1 MNIEIRIT
9 TKADFKSTEN
19 LTRET
24 FWNLYNPGCSEHFI
38 LHRLRESKSYVE
50 GLDLIAISEGKIIGH
65 IISTKAKVTDTRG
78 NEFEVLCVGP
88 FSVSPKLQS
97 KGIGAK
103 LLNDSITKAKKMGFS
118 GMILFGNP
126 HYYSR
131 FGFVNAQQFGI
142 TTKEGQNFD
151 PFMVLELGE
160 NRLAKVK
167 GAFFEDNAFEFVE
180 ADLDKFDKQFP
191 PKKKGKPKIDISHN

>member
-24 FWNLYNPGCSEHFI
+24 FWNLYNPGCSEHYI
-38 LHRLRESKSYVE
+38 LHRLRESKSYVGE
-50 GLDLIAISEGKIIGH
+50 LDLIAISKGKIIGH

-118 GMILFGNP
+118 GMVLFGNP

-131 FGFVNAQQFGI
+131 FG
-142 TTKEGQNFD
+142 
-151 PFMVLELGE
+151 
-160 NRLAKVK
+160 
-167 GAFFEDNAFEFVE
+167 
-180 ADLDKFDKQFP
+180 
-191 PKKKGKPKIDISHN
+191 